1 MTPRLAS
8 RIEVSGLIRRIEG
21 QGGTGMVLA
30 KGEGESGAIL
40 LVLSDRGAHKGF
52 LERVLDVTG
61 TYRWQPVGPQDIE
74 DYQQVNAYIERRRRF
89 DADSWVVE
97 LDVAGVERFAAEM
110 TATG

>member
-8 RIEVSGLIRRIEG
+8 HIEVSGLIRRIEG
-21 QGGTGMVLA
+21 HGGSGAVLA

-40 LVLSDRGAHKGF
+40 LALSDRGTHRGF

-61 TYRWQPVGPQDIE
+61 TYRWQRVGPQDIE
-74 DYQQVNAYIERRRRF
+74 DYQSVNAYIERRRRS
-89 DADSWVVE
+89 DADLWVVE

>member
-1 MTPRLAS
+1 MTARLAS

-21 QGGTGMVLA
+21 IGGSGFVLA

-40 LVLSDRGAHKGF
+40 LVLSDRGTHRGF
-52 LERVLDVTG
+52 LERLLDVTE
-61 TYRWQPVGPQDIE
+61 TYRWQYVGPQYIE
-74 DYQQVNAYIERRRRF
+74 CYQDVNAYIERRRRF
-89 DADSWVVE
+89 DTDLWVVE